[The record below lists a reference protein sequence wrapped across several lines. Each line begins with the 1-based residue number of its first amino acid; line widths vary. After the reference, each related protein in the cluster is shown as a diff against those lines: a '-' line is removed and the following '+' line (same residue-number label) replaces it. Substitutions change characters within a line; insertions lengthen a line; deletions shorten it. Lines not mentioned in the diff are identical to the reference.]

1 MLQAL
6 KTALTNIQG
15 AKVYRYTGIK
25 ATPPYIVWA
34 EEGSDDLQLN
44 GVHVE
49 KAITG
54 TVDLYTKTEDDPLAA
69 SVESALD
76 SVEGVWNLNSVQ
88 YEQETG
94 LIHHEW
100 VFTVI

>member
-6 KTALTNIQG
+6 KTALTNISG
-15 AKVYRYTGIK
+15 AKVYHFTAVK

-34 EEGSDDLQLN
+34 EDGADDLQLN

-49 KAITG
+49 KAATG
-54 TVDLYTKTEDDPLAA
+54 TVDLFTKTENDTLVE
-69 SVESALD
+69 SIESALD
-76 SVEGVWNLNSVQ
+76 SVDGVWELNSVQ

-94 LIHHEW
+94 LIHYEW
-100 VFTVI
+100 IFTVV